1 MKKREKMS
9 QLMRVYG
16 KAIQGIK
23 ENEQCEKSKNL
34 ALLTWN
40 NCILGSATAE
50 VIWRWQDANQ

>member
-1 MKKREKMS
+1 MS